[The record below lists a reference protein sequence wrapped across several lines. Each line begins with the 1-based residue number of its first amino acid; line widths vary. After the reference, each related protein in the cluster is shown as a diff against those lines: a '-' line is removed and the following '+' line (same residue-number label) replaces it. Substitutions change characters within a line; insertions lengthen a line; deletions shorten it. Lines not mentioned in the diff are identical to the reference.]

1 MSCPAGR
8 RRSCCRTRAGLVLA
22 ARVRLAQ
29 RGAAPE
35 LSGHPASWPDGGH
48 GMPRLMSTLQP
59 RLGGAFSWAADLPE
73 RSRAKARECEELA
86 QATRDPHIKQTDV
99 GHHGEMA
106 DHGCLRRKVRAV
118 GRNDSLPFGL
128 EATAGRHAR
137 RYLPL
142 LSPAKRGSFLVVGGR
157 PEFPLGTFRSKS
169 IVIETL
175 RRRERSWRG
184 PLGRAA
190 TPRPP
195 STPHLGVHK
204 RQGSSI
210 GRARV

>member
-59 RLGGAFSWAADLPE
+59 RLGGAFSCAADLPE

-99 GHHGEMA
+99 GHRGEMA

-169 IVIETL
+169 IVIERSGAESVL
-175 RRRERSWRG
+175 GADPWGERQPHVPPQ
-184 PLGRAA
+184 PL
-190 TPRPP
+190 T
-195 STPHLGVHK
+195 
-204 RQGSSI
+204 
-210 GRARV
+210 